1 MPSVITANDLRSGLV
16 VYLGPQ
22 ARWVRELAD
31 AAIADDAPGLKVLE
45 AQAYDAVERT
55 EVTAVYAMNVRVTAD
70 GPKPVSVREW
80 IRAAHVPSV

>member
-22 ARWVRELAD
+22 ARWVRDLTD
-31 AAIADDAPGLKVLE
+31 AAVAADPSDLETLE
-45 AQAYDAVERT
+45 AQALDAVVRT
-55 EVTAVYAMNVRVTAD
+55 EVTAVYAMNVRVTD
-70 GPKPVSVREW
+70 QGPQPVSVREW

>member
-16 VYLGPQ
+16 VYLGPE
-22 ARWVRELAD
+22 ARWVRDLAD
-31 AAIADDAPGLKVLE
+31 ATIAADARDLATLE
-45 AQAYDAVERT
+45 AQALDAVVRT
-55 EVTAVYAMNVRVTAD
+55 EVTAVYAMNVHVTEA